1 MRSSWVGTAVRPGA
15 NANAAAAADDDDDDD
30 ENVLTQH
37 RLALS
42 GPRLMH
48 ILLTYLLDKV
58 RPNCNGGYE
67 GKDGNPG
74 ALVVAYCCVVYVF
87 LVLRLED
94 KFV

>member
-1 MRSSWVGTAVRPGA
+1 
-15 NANAAAAADDDDDDD
+15 
-30 ENVLTQH
+30 
-37 RLALS
+37 
-42 GPRLMH
+42 MH

-74 ALVVAYCCVVYVF
+74 ALVVAYSRFLCVF
-87 LVLRLED
+87 LVLRLDD